1 MKRLLGV
8 VLVLFMACIP
18 MNIHAQE
25 VDLSFEYSAQKVKI
39 ENAIKYYTIEG
50 ELLDEAPIDCGTYIT
65 LLSNRKTIVFEI
77 NPKKVDVKVS
87 YNKDWRENDPEEEKY
102 LCDYVGDYEFKLRI
116 DADGNINSLDNFQG
130 NYDFQF
136 EPKNVKD
143 IEVAKTRITHPDVEY
158 VYSEDGISIYSDID
172 QVEPIQLKDVGE
184 YTVAFDL
191 DERYYE
197 SVPFKVTILPK
208 TIELKPNKQFK
219 YFGELDPVL
228 ENDDYILT
236 RELGED
242 IGVYKL
248 TVQSKSKNYK
258 YEIIENDVF
267 TILENKSQQIKPE
280 VTNQPSNDEKKEP
293 LQSVNVSN
301 KDKNKYASATDMES
315 NKDIETKVDKESAK
329 TETKVVTGVFNLT
342 PMYLSFMTISLVVAM
357 YIMYILIRKRNVKI

>member
-18 MNIHAQE
+18 MNVQAQE
-25 VDLSFEYSAQKVKI
+25 VDLSFEYTGQKIEI
-39 ENAIKYYTIEG
+39 ENAEMYFTQSWER
-50 ELLDEAPIDCGTYIT
+50 LDEAPTDCGAYIAWT
-65 LLSNRKTIVFEI
+65 SDEKLIHFEI

-87 YNKDWRENDPEEEKY
+87 YNKDWRESDPEEEKY

-116 DADGNINSLDNFQG
+116 DTDGNINSLDNYLG

-143 IEVAKTRITHPDVEY
+143 VEVLKTKITHPDVEY

-172 QVEPIQLKDVGE
+172 HVKPIILKDVRE
-184 YTVAFDL
+184 YTVAFNL

-219 YFGELDPVL
+219 YFGEQDPVL
-228 ENDDYILT
+228 ENDDYLLT
-236 RELGED
+236 REPGED
-242 IGVYKL
+242 IGDYKL

-267 TILENKSQQIKPE
+267 KILG
-280 VTNQPSNDEKKEP
+280 
-293 LQSVNVSN
+293 
-301 KDKNKYASATDMES
+301 KDAIDRN
-315 NKDIETKVDKESAK
+315 ETKGPSFKIDKEVEK
-329 TETKVVTGVFNLT
+329 TTHKETTVLNRSQSKITTGIQTKTFTYSITL
-342 PMYLSFMTISLVVAM
+342 MFSLLV
-357 YIMYILIRKRNVKI
+357 IFIFIFKFI

>member
-25 VDLSFEYSAQKVKI
+25 VDLSFEYSGKKVEI
-39 ENAIKYYTIEG
+39 QNAIKYYTIKG
-50 ELLDEAPIDCGTYIT
+50 ELLDKAPIYCGTYIAWT
-65 LLSNRKTIVFEI
+65 SDEEAILFEI
-77 NPKKVDVKVS
+77 NPKKVPVKVT

-102 LCDYVGDYEFKLRI
+102 LCEYVGDYEFKLRI
-116 DADGNINSLDNFQG
+116 DTDGNINSLDNYQG

-136 EPKNVKD
+136 EPKNVED

-172 QVEPIQLKDVGE
+172 QVKPIQLKDVGE

-208 TIELKPNKQFK
+208 TIELQLPSYQK
-219 YFGELDPVL
+219 YVGEKDPIL
-228 ENDDYILT
+228 ETDDYILI
-236 RELGED
+236 REVGEEV
-242 IGVYKL
+242 GNYKL
-248 TVQSKSKNYK
+248 TAQSKSKNYI
-258 YEIIENDVF
+258 YEIVENDVF
-267 TILENKSQQIKPE
+267 TILENKSQQLKPE

-293 LQSVNVSN
+293 LQSVNASN
-301 KDKNKYASATDMES
+301 KDKIKHAGASDKNTS
-315 NKDIETKVDKESAK
+315 INTETKVDKESAK
-329 TETKVVTGVFNLT
+329 TETKVITGVSNFTL
-342 PMYLSFMTISLVVAM
+342 MYYLMMVSSIALAM
-357 YIMYILIRKRNVKI
+357 YVFIKKRNVKS

>member
-8 VLVLFMACIP
+8 VLVLVVACIP

-50 ELLDEAPIDCGTYIT
+50 ELLDEAPIDCGTYIA
-65 LLSNRKTIVFEI
+65 LLSNRETIVFEI

-87 YNKDWRENDPEEEKY
+87 YNKDWRESNPEEEKY

-116 DADGNINSLDNFQG
+116 DTDGNINSLDNYQG

-136 EPKNVKD
+136 EPKNIKD
-143 IEVAKTRITHPDVEY
+143 VEVQKTKITHPDVEY
-158 VYSEDGISIYSDID
+158 VYSEDGICIYSDID
-172 QVEPIQLKDVGE
+172 HVKPILLKDVGE
-184 YTVAFDL
+184 YTVVFDL

-208 TIELKPNKQFK
+208 MIELKPNKQFK
-219 YFGELDPVL
+219 YFGEEDPVL

-236 RELGED
+236 REPGEN
-242 IGVYKL
+242 IGDYKL

-258 YEIIENDVF
+258 YEIIEDDVF
-267 TILENKSQQIKPE
+267 KILGRDTIHRN
-280 VTNQPSNDEKKEP
+280 
-293 LQSVNVSN
+293 
-301 KDKNKYASATDMES
+301 
-315 NKDIETKVDKESAK
+315 ETKGPSPKIDKEVKK
-329 TETKVVTGVFNLT
+329 TTVKETTVLNRSQSKITTGIQTKTFTYSMAVLF
-342 PMYLSFMTISLVVAM
+342 SLLAM
-357 YIMYILIRKRNVKI
+357 FIVIFKFI

>member
-8 VLVLFMACIP
+8 VLVFFVACIP
-18 MNIHAQE
+18 MNIHAKE
-25 VDLSFEYSAQKVKI
+25 VVNSFEYTSQKI
-39 ENAIKYYTIEG
+39 EVENAVKYYTIEG
-50 ELLDEAPIDCGTYIT
+50 ELLDEAPIDCGTYIA
-65 LLSNRKTIVFEI
+65 LLSDRETIFFEI
-77 NPKKVDVKVS
+77 NPKKVSVKVT
-87 YNKDWRENDPEEEKY
+87 YNKDWRESDPEEEKY

-116 DADGNINSLDNFQG
+116 DADGNINSLDNYLG

-136 EPKNVKD
+136 EPKNVND
-143 IEVAKTRITHPDVEY
+143 VEVLKTKVTHPDVEY

-172 QVEPIQLKDVGE
+172 YVKPILLKDVGE

-219 YFGELDPVL
+219 YFGEQDPIL

-236 RELGED
+236 REPGED
-242 IGVYKL
+242 IGDYKL

-258 YEIIENDVF
+258 YEIIENNVF
-267 TILENKSQQIKPE
+267 TILENKSQQIKLE
-280 VTNQPSNDEKKEP
+280 VTNQPSNDEK
-293 LQSVNVSN
+293 

-329 TETKVVTGVFNLT
+329 TETKVETGVSNLT
-342 PMYLSFMTISLVVAM
+342 LMYLSFMTISLVIAM
-357 YIMYILIRKRNVKI
+357 YIIYILIKKRNVKI

>member
-8 VLVLFMACIP
+8 VLVLVVACIP

-50 ELLDEAPIDCGTYIT
+50 ELLDEAPIYCGTYIAWT
-65 LLSNRKTIVFEI
+65 SDEEAILFEI
-77 NPKKVDVKVS
+77 NPKKVPVKVT

-102 LCDYVGDYEFKLRI
+102 LCEYVGDYEFKLRTDTDDNFI
-116 DADGNINSLDNFQG
+116 SLDNYQG
-130 NYDFQF
+130 NYEFQF

-143 IEVAKTRITHPDVEY
+143 VEVLKTKITHPDVEY
-158 VYSEDGISIYSDID
+158 VYFEDGIKIYSDID
-172 QVEPIQLKDVGE
+172 HVEPIILKDVGE
-184 YTVAFDL
+184 YTVAFNL

-219 YFGELDPVL
+219 YFGEQDPIL

-236 RELGED
+236 REPGED
-242 IGVYKL
+242 IGDYKL

-267 TILENKSQQIKPE
+267 KILGKDAIDRNETKGPSFKIDKAVEKTTHKETTALNKSQSKITTGIQ
-280 VTNQPSNDEKKEP
+280 
-293 LQSVNVSN
+293 
-301 KDKNKYASATDMES
+301 
-315 NKDIETKVDKESAK
+315 TKTFTYSI
-329 TETKVVTGVFNLT
+329 TLMF
-342 PMYLSFMTISLVVAM
+342 SLLV
-357 YIMYILIRKRNVKI
+357 IFIFIFKFI